1 MRLNDRTSR
10 GTGAGW
16 LRLYPRA
23 WRDRYEPE
31 MLAVLEGRP
40 VDWRTRVDLVRGALD
55 AHVHPM
61 TSPSIP
67 VLAAIFAGVAWIVAG
82 LAAATQPLPPDWPGF
97 LIETL
102 PVGLVGAVA
111 ALRVVL
117 AVGRRSGLGGPRG
130 TGLALATALVGH
142 VALMLAL
149 AVALVGGPYGSI
161 TGAALSIAGV
171 GTVLVGLVRAR
182 AGDHPLAGA
191 VLIAGA
197 ALLVPT
203 PVAWPVAGVAWIA
216 LAVAAVSPSIPLR
229 RA

>member
-1 MRLNDRTSR
+1 MRLKDRTPRVS
-10 GTGAGW
+10 GAGW

-23 WRDRYEPE
+23 WRERYEAE

-40 VDWRTRVDLVRGALD
+40 VDWRDRVDLVRGALD
-55 AHVHPM
+55 AHVHP
-61 TSPSIP
+61 TIGPSIP
-67 VLAAIFAGVAWIVAG
+67 VVAAIVAGVAWIVAG

-142 VALMLAL
+142 LALILAL
-149 AVALVGGPYGSI
+149 AVAFVGGAYGSI
-161 TGAALSIAGV
+161 TGAALSIAAV
-171 GTVLVGLVRAR
+171 GTALVGLVRAR
-182 AGDHPLAGA
+182 AGDHPAAEA

-197 ALLVPT
+197 AMLVPT
-203 PVAWPVAGVAWIA
+203 PAAWPVAGVAWVA
-216 LAVAAVSPSIPLR
+216 LAVAAVSPSVPLR